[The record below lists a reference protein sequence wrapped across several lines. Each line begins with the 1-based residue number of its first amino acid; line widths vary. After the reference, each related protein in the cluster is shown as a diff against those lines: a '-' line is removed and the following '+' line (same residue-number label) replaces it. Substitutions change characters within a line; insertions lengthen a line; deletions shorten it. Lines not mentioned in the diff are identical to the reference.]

1 MKRIRIL
8 LLFAGLMGV
17 AAVAEAQ
24 CYTCRNLRPMPWYQG
39 TCIEGMAGVCSSQC
53 CWQVYGTP
61 CTLPD
66 NDLWYCHSDPEG
78 ATVVA
83 NRYFTGPGLQQ
94 NNVLATVRKAG
105 TLEVYRREV
114 MKRRIPRR
122 CPSTT

>member
-1 MKRIRIL
+1 MKNVRFL
-8 LLFAGLMGV
+8 LLFVGLIGV

-39 TCIEGMAGVCSSQC
+39 ACIEGMPGVCSSQC
-53 CWQVYGTP
+53 CWQVYGAP

-66 NDLWYCHSDPEG
+66 NDLWYCFSDPEG
-78 ATVVA
+78 AMVVA
-83 NRYFTGPGLQQ
+83 HRYFTGAGLQQ

-105 TLEVYRREV
+105 TLEVYRLEV